1 MKAARAR
8 VSSLAIAL
16 PTLAA
21 CAPAPLAPQYD
32 LQREAPHAE
41 WVFPP
46 GVSVVLSPTLD
57 VHFNEAARADRALEG
72 RRSPSRLEARAF
84 PKGPIPPGQSL
95 SVLVSVEPEARGS
108 GLFFERE
115 RAPADHLEPGLRRYA
130 LPFSPRAGG
139 SPLEL
144 AVEPVPGTA
153 LGPAALRLLG
163 AGLVPSGQEPLVAPV
178 RDSESVLTQI
188 GPSAVRFALP
198 LPEAAELRFTPVVE
212 AGAGPVRMRITLEAL
227 GTGPREIWS
236 ATVRPGSAPA
246 EIEVPLG
253 ARPGYAR
260 LALHLEGRPE
270 GPVVAGWRTPRILG
284 RGAPARLRPRVPP
297 VEEGARGEAQRAALS
312 GLNVLI
318 VVLDAGAARHFSAY
332 GYARPT
338 TLNVDR
344 LAREGVLFE
353 RAYTPAPFTIA
364 AVSSMWTSQYPDQH
378 HAGTRHRAPLPRER
392 LTLAE
397 VLSARGVSTVGF
409 AANPN
414 AGPPF
419 GMDRGFQEFH
429 LLPGA
434 GGVAAHVPRAEE
446 FRGPV
451 RDWLSRSRDRRFFAY
466 LHLLEP
472 HFPYDP
478 PHPFNELFGRPSPR
492 MLAAGRDDGWVRKVN
507 AGRYVPTAEEAAD
520 FVRLYDGNLA
530 YADREIGWL
539 RQTLEEMG
547 LLERTVVIVTADHGE
562 SLLERGA
569 LGHGTHLYEECV
581 RVPLV
586 VRFPGGRGPA
596 GLRVRELVDLLDVA
610 PTVAS
615 LFGALEGTAAR
626 AFEGVSL
633 LPVIGGARGRGVVV
647 SRSMQERPAYAL
659 NDGTWKLIHSLKTG
673 NSELFRLSDDPDEQ
687 RDLVE
692 AEPLRAELM
701 RQELYRWLRD
711 LRVERG
717 TATEERLTPAEREA
731 LRALGYADATDR

>member
-1 MKAARAR
+1 MPARALLR
-8 VSSLAIAL
+8 SLTIAL
-16 PTLAA
+16 LAGAA
-21 CAPAPLAPQYD
+21 CAKAPQSPHYD

-41 WVFPP
+41 WVFPS
-46 GVSVVLSPTLD
+46 GGSVVLSPTLD

-72 RRSPSRLEARAF
+72 RTSPSRLEARVF
-84 PKGPIPPGQSL
+84 PRGSIAAGQS
-95 SVLVSVEPEARGS
+95 VSLALFVEAEARGAA
-108 GLFFERE
+108 LFLGRE
-115 RAPADHLEPGLRRYA
+115 RAPSDRLEPGWRRYV
-130 LPFSPRAGG
+130 LPLTPGENGG
-139 SPLEL
+139 ALEL
-144 AVEPVPGTA
+144 AVEPVSGAP
-153 LGPAALRLLG
+153 LDPAAMRLLG
-163 AGLVPSGQEPLVAPV
+163 AGLVPSGEGPLAPPV
-178 RDSESVLTQI
+178 GDAGPVLTQV
-188 GPSAVRFALP
+188 GPSAIRFVLP

-212 AGAGPVRMRITLEAL
+212 APAGPVRMWITLESL
-227 GTGPREIWS
+227 GSAPREIWS
-236 ATVRPGSAPA
+236 AAVRPGSAPA
-246 EIEVPLG
+246 EVAVSL
-253 ARPGYAR
+253 ATRPGDAR
-260 LALHLEGRPE
+260 VALHLEGRP
-270 GPVVAGWRTPRILG
+270 GVPVVAGWRAPRILG
-284 RGAPARLRPRVPP
+284 RGGLERLRPRVQP
-297 VEEGARGEAQRAALS
+297 VEERARTEPQRASLA

-318 VVLDAGAARHFSAY
+318 VVLDAGAAGHFGCY

-397 VLSARGVSTVGF
+397 VLKARSVSTVGF

-419 GMDRGFQEFH
+419 GLDRGFEEFH

-434 GGVAAHVPRAEE
+434 GGASSHVPRAEE
-446 FRGPV
+446 FRAPV
-451 RDWLSRSRDRRFFAY
+451 RDWLSRNQDRRFLAY

-478 PHPFNELFGRPSPR
+478 PHPFNHLFGRPSPR

-520 FVRLYDGNLA
+520 LVRLYDGNLA

-539 RQTLEEMG
+539 RQTLEELG

-586 VRFPGGRGPA
+586 MRFPGGRGPA
-596 GLRVRELVDLLDVA
+596 GLRVRELVGLLDIA
-610 PTVAS
+610 PTVADM
-615 LFGALEGTAAR
+615 FGALTGTVAR
-626 AFEGVSL
+626 TFEGVSL
-633 LPVIGGARGRGVVV
+633 FPVIGGGRGRGVVL
-647 SRSMQERPAYAL
+647 SRSMQERPAFAL

-673 NSELFRLSDDPDEQ
+673 RSEVYHLSDDPDEQ
-687 RDLVE
+687 HDLVE

-717 TATEERLTPAEREA
+717 TATEERLNPAEREA
-731 LRALGYADATDR
+731 LRALGYVDGADR